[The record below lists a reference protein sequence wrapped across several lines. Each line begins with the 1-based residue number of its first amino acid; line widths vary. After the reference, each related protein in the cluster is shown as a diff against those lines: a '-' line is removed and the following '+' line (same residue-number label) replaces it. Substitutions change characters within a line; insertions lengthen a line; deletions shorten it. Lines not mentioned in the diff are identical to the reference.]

1 MSDGN
6 LPNKAPDVHP
16 APKEEDMTLARYG
29 GEKPAAPDWFNW
41 AIAQEASEASVEV
54 DGTRIAYRSWGD
66 PSKPGLLLAHGNGA
80 HARLPADDML
90 YRSEVFAGQST
101 MGHDHDPDHAKP
113 VSDTAPVPPKPLP
126 LGADF
131 P

>member
-41 AIAQEASEASVEV
+41 AIAQEAQHALAPRLALRYSERPYVRQLRRTRAGVVAEGREKGGGERARQVE
-54 DGTRIAYRSWGD
+54 
-66 PSKPGLLLAHGNGA
+66 
-80 HARLPADDML
+80 
-90 YRSEVFAGQST
+90 
-101 MGHDHDPDHAKP
+101 
-113 VSDTAPVPPKPLP
+113 
-126 LGADF
+126 
-131 P
+131 